1 MDSGWFKTI
10 LAVSVLAG
18 TNVTIA
24 CILGPKFKKD
34 DGTWNETMKLVM
46 YILLAFAAGVLS
58 GDAVMHL
65 IPHGFEKLEELERT
79 GETHRLLGMLS

>member
-10 LAVSVLAG
+10 LAVCVLAG

-24 CILGPKFKKD
+24 CILGPRFKKA
-34 DGTWNETMKLVM
+34 DGSWNESMKLLM

-58 GDAVMHL
+58 GDACIHL
-65 IPHGFEKLEELERT
+65 IPHGFERLEELKRT
-79 GETHRLLGMLS
+79 G